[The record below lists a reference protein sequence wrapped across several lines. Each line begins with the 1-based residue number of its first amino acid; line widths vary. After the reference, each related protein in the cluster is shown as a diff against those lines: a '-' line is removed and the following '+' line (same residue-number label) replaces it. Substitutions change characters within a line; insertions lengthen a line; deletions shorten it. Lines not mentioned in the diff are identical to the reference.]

1 MNGKNKTS
9 SKKTLII
16 ILSIALAAVMFIPML
31 YSSIYLGA
39 FWDPYGRLDNVPVAF
54 VNMDKSVTKD
64 GKEYAVGK
72 ELEKNLKTNDKVAW
86 KFVSYEDAQKG
97 VKGTDYYAMIEI
109 PEDFSQKIAASQDGT
124 FNTPEVIYE
133 GNKGR
138 NFVFSQI
145 SEKVAESIKTEVS
158 SSIQKEISKA
168 LIDSLYDVKVSI
180 KDAGDGASQ
189 LQDGTQKLLD
199 GSKTLADGLGT
210 AASGSGQLKDGLM
223 QASNGAATLENG
235 TKQLLDGSNTLS
247 SGLNQASN
255 GSAGLI
261 SGLNT
266 LANGEAQVVDGSGK
280 LIDGLNT
287 FKQNLTA
294 SNDQIPKLV
303 GGAKALSDG
312 TAALKAGA
320 KDLTYDNVKALAD
333 GINLESGAISNAN
346 SKIDPSLLNDIN
358 NSSLTDIDKQKIAL
372 LIGTIKSLNTA
383 NQNNNIGGHLS
394 DLAEAVK
401 PLPDTLQQL
410 SDGSKNL
417 YSGINQLVS
426 GLSETQNKAAV
437 GVDQLIAGAKAI
449 QNGSSA
455 LQAGLNTATE
465 KTGELSSGLNQLS
478 IGSTSLRDGL
488 QSASAG
494 TTSLKDGLNTAAVKT
509 GELTDG
515 LNKLSSGSVAL
526 KNGLNDANDGAA
538 KLKDGLISGFDK
550 MNENLKFNSD
560 NMSKFVSAPVT
571 LKDNS
576 INDIKYYGE
585 GLAPYFVCLSL
596 WLGSMFI
603 NLVLSIAKKLNVTEN
618 RFIRSFGGKFAF
630 GAIMATLQALILSF
644 ALVKGLNI
652 DATNITSFYVSNIF
666 IAIVFFSVMY
676 GVSHA
681 IGVIGT
687 PIMFIIFL
695 LQLSS
700 SGGTFPIET
709 APTFY
714 RVVGQIFP
722 MTYAINTLRM
732 IIGGVNTAVL
742 HKDIIILLTFMIAFL
757 GGGFTLRVILNL
769 FKSKDNDDDAQELNA
784 A

>member
-1 MNGKNKTS
+1 MNGKSKTS

-39 FWDPYGRLDNVPVAF
+39 FWDPYGRLDHVPVAF
-54 VNMDKSVTKD
+54 VNLDKSVAKD
-64 GKEYAVGK
+64 GKEYSVGK
-72 ELEKNLKTNDKVAW
+72 ELENNLKNNDKVAW
-86 KFVSYEDAQKG
+86 KFVSYEEAQKG

-109 PEDFSQKIAASQDGT
+109 PEDFSRKIADSQDGV

-145 SEKVAESIKTEVS
+145 SEKVAESIKSEVS
-158 SSIQKEISKA
+158 SSIQKEISRA
-168 LIDSLYDVKVSI
+168 LVDSLYEVKVSI
-180 KDAGDGASQ
+180 KDAGDGATE

-210 AASGSGQLKDGLM
+210 ASNGSGQLRDGLM
-223 QASNGAATLENG
+223 QASNGASTLENG

-255 GSAGLI
+255 GSKDLKAGLT
-261 SGLNT
+261 T
-266 LANGEAQVVDGSGK
+266 LSNGETQVVDGAGK
-280 LIDGLNT
+280 LVDGLNA
-287 FKQNLTA
+287 FKQSLTA
-294 SNDQIPKLV
+294 KNNQIPLLV
-303 GGAKALSDG
+303 DGATELSVR
-312 TAALKAGA
+312 TNELKQ
-320 KDLTYDNVKALAD
+320 KTVDFNYDNFNALATVVNGNESAID
-333 GINLESGAISNAN
+333 TVNKVFNDELINNI
-346 SKIDPSLLNDIN
+346 K
-358 NSSLTDIDKQKIAL
+358 NSSLTDADKAKLKEIV
-372 LIGTIKSLNTA
+372 GTIRQLDHVNKVA
-383 NQNNNIGGHLS
+383 NVGAHLS
-394 DLAEAVK
+394 DTANKLKDFPQSINKLNQGA
-401 PLPDTLQQL
+401 
-410 SDGSKNL
+410 GSI
-417 YSGINQLVS
+417 STGINQLVS
-426 GLSETQNKAAV
+426 GLSETQSKAAV
-437 GVDQLIAGAKAI
+437 GADQLIAGAKAI
-449 QNGSSA
+449 QGGSSV

-465 KTGELSSGLNQLS
+465 KTGELASGLNELS
-478 IGSTSLRDGL
+478 TGSTSLRDGL
-488 QSASAG
+488 QSASSG
-494 TTSLKDGLNTAAVKT
+494 TTSLKDGLNTAVVKT

-515 LNKLSSGSVAL
+515 LNKLSSGSVTL
-526 KNGLNDANDGAA
+526 KNGLNDANDGAG
-538 KLKDGLISGFDK
+538 KLKDGLNSGFDK
-550 MNENLKFNSD
+550 MNGNLKFNSD

-603 NLVLSIAKKLNVTEN
+603 NLILSIAKKLNVTEN
-618 RFIRSFGGKFAF
+618 KFIKSFGGKFAF
-630 GAIMATLQALILSF
+630 GAAMATLQALILSF

-652 DATNITSFYVSNIF
+652 DATSITSFYVSNIF

-676 GVSHA
+676 GVSYA

-732 IIGGVNTAVL
+732 IIGGVNTAIL
-742 HKDIIILLTFMIAFL
+742 HKDIIILLAFMIAFL
-757 GGGFTLRVILNL
+757 GCGYALRIILNM
-769 FKSKDNDDDAQELNA
+769 FKSNDNEDDAQELNA

>member
-54 VNMDKSVTKD
+54 VNLDKSVTKD
-64 GKEYAVGK
+64 GKEYAIGK
-72 ELEKNLKTNDKVAW
+72 ELEKNLKNNDKVAW
-86 KFVSYEDAQKG
+86 KFVSYEEAQKG

-109 PEDFSQKIAASQDGT
+109 PEDFSQKISDSQDGV
-124 FNTPEVIYE
+124 FNTPEIIYE

-145 SEKVAESIKTEVS
+145 SLKVAESIKTEVS

-168 LIDSLYDVKVSI
+168 LVDSLYDVKVSI
-180 KDAGDGASQ
+180 KDAGDGAAE
-189 LQDGTQKLLD
+189 LQDGTKKLLD

-210 AASGSGQLKDGLM
+210 AASGSGKLRDGLV
-223 QASNGAATLENG
+223 QASNGATVLENG

-247 SGLNQASN
+247 NGLNQASN
-255 GSAGLI
+255 GSNDLK

-266 LANGEAQVVDGSGK
+266 LAGGETQITYGSGK
-280 LIDGLNT
+280 LVDGLNA
-287 FKQNLTA
+287 FKQSLTA

-312 TAALKAGA
+312 TAALKIGA
-320 KDLTYDNVKALAD
+320 KDLTYNNVKALAD
-333 GINLESGAISNAN
+333 GVNLESSAISNAN
-346 SKIDPSLLNDIN
+346 SKIDTDLINDIN
-358 NSSLTDIDKQKIAL
+358 NSSLTNVDKQKLAL
-372 LIGTIKSLNTA
+372 IIGTIQNLNTV
-383 NQNNNIGGHLS
+383 NQNNNLGGHLS
-394 DLAEAVK
+394 DLADAVK
-401 PLPDTLQQL
+401 PLPETLEQL

-426 GLSETQNKAAV
+426 GISETQNKAAA
-437 GVDQLIAGAKAI
+437 GLDQLIAGAKAI
-449 QNGSSA
+449 QSGSSA

-465 KTGELSSGLNQLS
+465 KTGELSSGLNQLNV
-478 IGSTSLRDGL
+478 GSTSLRDGL

-494 TTSLKDGLNTAAVKT
+494 TTSLKDGLNTAVVKT

-515 LNKLSSGSVAL
+515 LNKLSDGSVTL
-526 KNGLNDANDGAA
+526 KNGLDDANDGAT
-538 KLKDGLISGFDK
+538 KLKDGLNNGFDK
-550 MNENLKFNSD
+550 MNGNLKFNSD
-560 NMSKFVSAPVT
+560 NMSKFVSEPVT
-571 LKDNS
+571 LKDAS
-576 INDIKYYGE
+576 INGIKYYGE

-618 RFIRSFGGKFAF
+618 EFIKSFGGKFAF
-630 GAIMATLQALILSF
+630 GAAMAALQALILSF

-652 DATNITSFYVSNIF
+652 DATSITNFYISNIF

-676 GVSHA
+676 GVSYA

-687 PIMFIIFL
+687 PIMFIVFL

-732 IIGGVNTAVL
+732 IIGGINTSVL
-742 HKDIIILLTFMIAFL
+742 HKDIIMLLIFMIAFL
-757 GGGFTLRVILNL
+757 GGGYTLRVILNM
-769 FKSKDNDDDAQELNA
+769 FKSKDNDDEAQELNA